1 METSVPY
8 DRRYA
13 GKQQC
18 KWSTASTLKPPV
30 PENWRQILQI
40 GNWVNQTKLFIHSS
54 EPPPACYA
62 AVQKVCEKDGSG
74 MQNSGVFF
82 WPPCPPHK
90 VNFMSYVEKN
100 RNNWSNTQ
108 SKEKQMTG
116 PWIQSVC
123 KENAVKYHDT
133 TTIQTTASSSLP
145 ILLQSVWRQAFMVK
159 RTSPRPKGLDLA
171 VSMCGL
177 KLHCSLCWSSGRR
190 IYGFKFGA
198 TWCDNQ
204 SCWERLQDHTTA
216 NTHWDSLAQAPD
228 EFGAHQHQNHLQT
241 SRLWSLRAGKCQLCF
256 SLSPAATPCTISEH
270 CWVALGKNTLR
281 HQDAR
286 FEHFII
292 FILIQTYPNHSQHL
306 ASLDAPDMALSL
318 PHLWRSAWEQGTLTP
333 QSVADAVAHQVPII
347 KASQTSAKYRSAGSE
362 RDHMEAPQAEWAP
375 KCPQG

>member
-1 METSVPY
+1 
-8 DRRYA
+8 
-13 GKQQC
+13 
-18 KWSTASTLKPPV
+18 
-30 PENWRQILQI
+30 
-40 GNWVNQTKLFIHSS
+40 
-54 EPPPACYA
+54 
-62 AVQKVCEKDGSG
+62 
-74 MQNSGVFF
+74 MQNSGVFL

-133 TTIQTTASSSLP
+133 TSIQTTASSLP

-190 IYGFKFGA
+190 IYMVLKGFKFGNFMWQPILLGEA
-198 TWCDNQ
+198 SGSHHRKHTL
-204 SCWERLQDHTTA
+204 RLFSA
-216 NTHWDSLAQAPD
+216 GSRWIWRPSAP
-228 EFGAHQHQNHLQT
+228 
-241 SRLWSLRAGKCQLCF
+241 K
-256 SLSPAATPCTISEH
+256 SPANFWSMKLESGQVPAVFFTVTCSYTVHNLRTLLSCSWEKHSEISG
-270 CWVALGKNTLR
+270 CSVWALHLL
-281 HQDAR
+281 H
-286 FEHFII
+286 
-292 FILIQTYPNHSQHL
+292 LIQTYPNHSQHL
-306 ASLDAPDMALSL
+306 ASLDAPEMALSL

-347 KASQTSAKYRSAGSE
+347 KASQTSAKYCSAGSE
-362 RDHMEAPQAEWAP
+362 RDHMEALQAEWAP
-375 KCPQG
+375 KCPKARQWKGASWGRLRLVESHHIVCLHLLDKPPSKMRSSNGRRIIHEEHDVAWCSLRPILIPAISPLYVMIIH